1 MRTPNCRPRGNGT
14 KKNPGRRRITGSRAG
29 MPEQVDCRPRAQGA
43 NDHRNSDKPEIVLV
57 DETGNDTHE
66 LQELPDVRAAASD
79 QNRLQA
85 VNLWQGPIGLS
96 VGQPARMPD
105 TMLRAIDIMCESG
118 AVYVR
123 SIMDLW

>member
-1 MRTPNCRPRGNGT
+1 
-14 KKNPGRRRITGSRAG
+14 
-29 MPEQVDCRPRAQGA
+29 MPEQVHCCPRSQGA